1 MYTPFAIW
9 LQKNKCC
16 EDITH
21 LQAVIPVD
29 SCLFGNRCFQE
40 IIPFY
45 VQSIYLRPLYSET
58 VFFLSEKRRNISA
71 NLNLEIQCD
80 LRKQLRLF
88 HKPTITQT
96 LFIKFVL
103 EENNFQNIISNVD
116 LLNSLESITASEG
129 GQF

>member
-1 MYTPFAIW
+1 MFSQFIFA
-9 LQKNKCC
+9 
-16 EDITH
+16 H
-21 LQAVIPVD
+21 
-29 SCLFGNRCFQE
+29 
-40 IIPFY
+40 
-45 VQSIYLRPLYSET
+45 SIRKL
-58 VFFLSEKRRNISA
+58 FFLSEKRRNISA

-103 EENNFQNIISNVD
+103 GENNFQNIISNVD